1 MITTI
6 IYKGQ
11 EIKFEITD
19 PEDYLQKFWLRG
31 TFYELGMLQFIEQRW
46 MDKNKIHWP
55 VVVDIGA
62 CIGNHTIFF
71 AKCMN
76 AYVYAIE
83 PAPLNMAILQQNAI
97 LNNVR
102 QNIFPIQKGAGHHR
116 GLARFKKD
124 GSGNCGMGKITA
136 DGEDIVGLVP
146 IDQVISPSHEVDIM
160 KIDVEGYN
168 LPVLKGAMLTI
179 VHDQPDIYIE
189 CQTPEELREVEE
201 FLLPLGYTRWPTPF
215 NATPTYFFYY

>member
-6 IYKGQ
+6 NYKGQ
-11 EIKFEITD
+11 EIKFEVTD
-19 PEDYLQKFWLRG
+19 PDDYLQKFWLRG
-31 TFYELGMLQFIEQRW
+31 TFYELGMLQFMEQPW
-46 MDKNKIHWP
+46 IDKNQIHGP
-55 VVVDIGA
+55 VVVDVGA

-83 PAPLNMAILQQNAI
+83 PSPGNMAVLQQNAI

-102 QNIFPIQKGAGHHR
+102 QSIFPVPKGAGHHR

-136 DGEDIVGLVP
+136 DGEDIVDLVP
-146 IDQVISPSHEVDIM
+146 IDQVIAPSHEVDIL

-168 LPVLKGAMLTI
+168 IPVLEGSRNTI
-179 VHDQPDIYIE
+179 EHDHPEIYIE
-189 CQTPEELREVEE
+189 CQTPEELREVEG
-201 FLLPLGYTRWPTPF
+201 FLLPLGYKRWPQHF